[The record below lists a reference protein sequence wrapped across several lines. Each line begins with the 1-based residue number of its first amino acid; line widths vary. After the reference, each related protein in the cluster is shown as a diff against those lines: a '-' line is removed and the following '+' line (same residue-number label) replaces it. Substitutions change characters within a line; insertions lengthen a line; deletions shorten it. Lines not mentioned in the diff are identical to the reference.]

1 MRCTLGCN
9 RFGSMTNRYGI
20 VTPPAIG
27 HLNPMVALALEL
39 RRRGHEVVLFTVADG
54 ARKLT
59 GLPLEVVTIGADAF
73 PPGAVDEAYATLG
86 RLSGRKGLRFSVH
99 YFRRELAM
107 LHGELPDAVRGAGVT
122 ALLVDQLSPAGST
135 VAEVLGLPF
144 VTIANALL
152 VNREPGVPPYF
163 TGWFP
168 RNGLWARWRNQLGN
182 ALLDRLSAPLWRD
195 LQNQRRRFGL
205 KPFRQKI
212 EALSPLLQ
220 LAQLPAAFDFPRQ
233 RLAPHFHYVGRLADP
248 SGQEPLLRQSV
259 AFPWERLDGRP
270 LLYASLGTLQNGR
283 PELFELIAE
292 ACAGLPAQLVISMG
306 NPASVPPALPGDPL
320 VVAYA
325 PHQQLIE
332 RSALVISHAG
342 LNTTLTALG
351 SGVPVLAI
359 PITNE
364 QPGIA
369 ARLAFCG
376 AGRVIPVQKLSVASL
391 RGLVVEMLSDSR
403 YKNQAQY
410 LQSQCQA
417 AGGVVK
423 AADLIE
429 GISAGRLQPRSGC

>member
-1 MRCTLGCN
+1 M
-9 RFGSMTNRYGI
+9 M
-20 VTPPAIG
+20 
-27 HLNPMVALALEL
+27 
-39 RRRGHEVVLFTVADG
+39 HE
-54 ARKLT
+54 
-59 GLPLEVVTIGADAF
+59 
-73 PPGAVDEAYATLG
+73 
-86 RLSGRKGLRFSVH
+86 
-99 YFRRELAM
+99 
-107 LHGELPDAVRGAGVT
+107 ELPNAVRDAGVT
-122 ALLVDQLSPAGST
+122 VLLVDQLSAAGST
-135 VAEVLGLPF
+135 VADVLGLPF

-152 VNREPGVPPYF
+152 VNREPTVPPYF

-168 RNGLWARWRNQLGN
+168 GHSLWARWRNQLGN
-182 ALLDRLSAPLWRD
+182 AVLDRLAAPLWRD

-306 NPASVPPALPGDPL
+306 NPAIVPPALPGDPL

-332 RSALVISHAG
+332 RSALVIGHAG